1 MSRQPTGDSTPARDL
16 LLPHPAEDL
25 SADDDLL
32 SWVLVDQLGCMPNT
46 KLGVHPQQ
54 VKFVGPPFKTDEVL
68 NIVRETVTK
77 GDLHAAMKRLQEFW
91 LFQQHLQSK
100 LTTNQKERFIQHLR
114 RYLLCL
120 QPTSRVEIHLTS
132 RYSFVTGHTEL
143 AVFATRPL
151 ARGLVVQELQGSVV
165 PLPDEWRE
173 EMDIGDDFAV
183 EAAEESD
190 SEQDEEEEDVDS
202 GAITSTSGR
211 RGKSKTK
218 EECRRQG
225 QRRSD
230 RTKRRDFSIVW
241 SGLKRCYQLF
251 LGPARFL
258 NHDCNPNVELLRQ
271 GNYVTFRVIRPVRI
285 GEELTTFYGDNYFG
299 KD

>member
-1 MSRQPTGDSTPARDL
+1 MFHLRNCDY
-16 LLPHPAEDL
+16 
-25 SADDDLL
+25 ADY
-32 SWVLVDQLGCMPNT
+32 VL
-46 KLGVHPQQ
+46 
-54 VKFVGPPFKTDEVL
+54 F
-68 NIVRETVTK
+68 R
-77 GDLHAAMKRLQEFW
+77 
-91 LFQQHLQSK
+91 
-100 LTTNQKERFIQHLR
+100 HLR

-132 RYSFVTGHTEL
+132 RYSFATGHTEL

-165 PLPDEWRE
+165 PLPEEWRE

-183 EAAEESD
+183 EAAEESG
-190 SEQDEEEEDVDS
+190 SERDEEEEDVRS
-202 GAITSTSGR
+202 EAFTSTSGR
-211 RGKSKTK
+211 RGKSKAK
-218 EECRRQG
+218 EESRRQG

-258 NHDCNPNVELLRQ
+258 NVRHQKGTLRLHDFKTDGL
-271 GNYVTFRVIRPVRI
+271 
-285 GEELTTFYGDNYFG
+285 
-299 KD
+299 

>member
-1 MSRQPTGDSTPARDL
+1 MSDD
-16 LLPHPAEDL
+16 HNEAEWIDF
-25 SADDDLL
+25 
-32 SWVLVDQLGCMPNT
+32 GCFNSICKISLRRT
-46 KLGVHPQQ
+46 RRNAS
-54 VKFVGPPFKTDEVL
+54 F
-68 NIVRETVTK
+68 
-77 GDLHAAMKRLQEFW
+77 
-91 LFQQHLQSK
+91 SK
-100 LTTNQKERFIQHLR
+100 LSVPYLTNYSCTNYVLFRHLR

-190 SEQDEEEEDVDS
+190 SERDEEEEDVDS

-258 NHDCNPNVELLRQ
+258 NVRRHKCDCTSLK
-271 GNYVTFRVIRPVRI
+271 
-285 GEELTTFYGDNYFG
+285 LTTCSTTAIQMSNY
-299 KD
+299 